1 MIKNYFKTA
10 WRNLIKDKTFSF
22 INISGLALGMAS
34 SLLIMLWVNDETK
47 KDKFNKDSSL
57 LYSVYER
64 QFYEGKTDAFHS
76 TPGLLA
82 DELKK
87 IFPEIEYASG
97 FGWLYAGTF
106 NVGDKIIKESGSW
119 AGPNFF
125 RMFDY
130 TLLQGDRHTALYDP
144 SAIAVSRK
152 MAESFFG
159 TVQSAI
165 NKTLR
170 FENKKDFKITAVFEN
185 IGSNASNKFDYLINW
200 DAYLDDNQWLK
211 DWTITISDGPK
222 TFLKLRSGT
231 DGGIVEKK
239 IKNFLAGYFKEQR
252 SGFHVELGL
261 QRFDEMY
268 LESQFKGGKIEGGR
282 IEYVRLFS
290 IIAIFVLLI
299 ACVNFMNLSTARF
312 IKRAKEIGVRKVVGA
327 GKNLLVKQFLGEAM
341 MTTLLSLGIALIIV
355 VLLLPGF
362 NSFTGKEIK
371 LPVSGID
378 FWIGVVGL
386 ALITGLISGSYP
398 AFFLSSLDPIKVL
411 KGSVKAGPRA
421 ILFRKGLVIFQF
433 SLSIILIIGTIVV
446 SRQVQYIQT
455 KNLGYSKENVISIPL
470 EGALPG
476 QYNAY
481 KLEAL
486 KIPGVSGVTR
496 ITQVPTKVTSGTSDV
511 TWQNK
516 DADEKTLFIWASA
529 GYDFTKVLNLQ
540 FLEGRD
546 FEKEYPTDSSGYILN
561 ESALRAIN
569 YKDPIGK
576 QFTFWGKQ
584 GTIIGIVKD
593 FHFNS
598 LHDPIRPL
606 ILRLGESETFGNA
619 LVRIDP
625 RKTKQAL
632 DGLSS
637 LSKKFNPKMPF
648 TYEFLDDAYRNLYTG
663 EHTINRLSSSFSI
676 LAIVICCLGLL
687 GLVMFTAEQ
696 RIKEIGIRKVLGA
709 NNLSVFIFFSKE
721 FITLILIA
729 FAIASPIAWWA
740 THSWIK
746 NYTYH
751 VEIGWWIFI
760 VAGIMSVLIAL
771 VTISF
776 QAVKAAVANPVKSL
790 RAE

>member
-1 MIKNYFKTA
+1 MIKNYLKTA
-10 WRNLIKDKTFSF
+10 WRNLIKDKSFSL
-22 INISGLALGMAS
+22 INVSGLALGMAS
-34 SLLIMLWVNDETK
+34 SLLITLWVSDETSI
-47 KDKFNKDSSL
+47 DKFNKESSR

-64 QFYEGKTDAFHS
+64 QFYQGKTDAFHS
-76 TPGLLA
+76 TPGLMA
-82 DELKK
+82 EELKK
-87 IFPEIEYASG
+87 AFPEIEYASG
-97 FGWLYAGTF
+97 FGWLYGANF
-106 NVGDKIIKESGSW
+106 NVGDKIIKKSGSW
-119 AGPNFF
+119 AGPDFF

-130 TLLQGDRHTALYDP
+130 PLLQGDRNTALNDP
-144 SAIAVSRK
+144 SSIAVSRT

-159 TVQSAI
+159 TVQNAF
-165 NKTLR
+165 NKILR

-185 IGSNASNKFDYLINW
+185 IGSTTSNKFDYLINW
-200 DAYLDDNQWLK
+200 DAYLDDNAWLK

-222 TFLKLRSGT
+222 TYLKLRPGT
-231 DGGIVEKK
+231 DGRVVENK
-239 IKNFLAGYFKEQR
+239 IRNFLDGYFKEQR

-268 LESQFKGGKIEGGR
+268 LRSQFKNGKIDGGR
-282 IEYVRLFS
+282 IEYVRLFT

-327 GKNLLVKQFLGEAM
+327 VKNSLVKQFLGEAM

-355 VLLLPGF
+355 LFLLPSF
-362 NSFTGKEIK
+362 NNFSGKQIT
-371 LPVSGID
+371 LPVTAVG
-378 FWIGVVGL
+378 FWLGLLGL

-455 KNLGYSKENVISIPL
+455 KNLGYNKENVISIPL
-470 EGALPG
+470 EGTLLS
-476 QYNAY
+476 QYKTY

-486 KIPGVSGVTR
+486 NVPGVRAVSR

-511 TWQNK
+511 SWQNK
-516 DADEKTLFIWASA
+516 DADEKTLFIWASV
-529 GYDFTKVLNLQ
+529 GYDFAKLLNLQ

-546 FEKEYPTDSSGYILN
+546 FSKEYPTDSSGYILN

-576 QFTFWGKQ
+576 QFTFWGRQ
-584 GTIIGIVKD
+584 GTIIGVVKD

-606 ILRLGESETFGNA
+606 ILRLGESEKFGHA
-619 LVRIDP
+619 LVKIDP
-625 RKTKQAL
+625 ARTKQAL
-632 DGLSS
+632 AGLAAV
-637 LSKKFNPKMPF
+637 SKQFNPRMSF
-648 TYEFLDDAYRNLYTG
+648 TFEFLDDSYRNLYTG
-663 EHTINRLSSSFSI
+663 EQTINRLSSVFSV

-709 NNLSVFIFFSKE
+709 SNLSVFIFYSKD
-721 FITLILIA
+721 FITLVLVA
-729 FAIASPIAWWA
+729 FAIASPVAWWA
-740 THSWIK
+740 TQSWIK

-751 VEIGWWIFI
+751 VEIGWWIFLI
-760 VAGIMSVLIAL
+760 AGIMSVLIAL

-776 QAVKAAVANPVKSL
+776 QAIRAATVNPIKSL
-790 RAE
+790 RRE

>member
-1 MIKNYFKTA
+1 MLKNYFKIA
-10 WRNLIKDKTFSF
+10 WRNLIKDKSFSL
-22 INISGLALGMAS
+22 INITGLALGMTS
-34 SLLIMLWVNDETK
+34 SLLIMLWVYDEK
-47 KDKFNKDSSL
+47 NVDKFNKESSL

-64 QFYEGKTDAFHS
+64 QFYQGKTDAFHS
-76 TPGLLA
+76 TPGLMA
-82 DELKK
+82 EELKK
-87 IFPEIEYASG
+87 AFPEIEYASG
-97 FGWLYAGTF
+97 FGWLYGATF
-106 NVGDKIIKESGSW
+106 NVDDKIIKESGSW
-119 AGPNFF
+119 AGPDFF
-125 RMFDY
+125 LMFDH
-130 TLLQGDRHTALYDP
+130 TLLQGDRNTALTDP

-159 TVQSAI
+159 TVQNAF

-170 FENKKDFKITAVFEN
+170 FENKRDFKITAVFEN

-200 DAYLDDNQWLK
+200 DAYLDNNAWLK

-222 TFLKLRSGT
+222 TYLKLRPGS
-231 DGGIVEKK
+231 DGRVVENK
-239 IKNFLAGYFKEQR
+239 IRNFLDGYFKEQR

-268 LESQFKGGKIEGGR
+268 LQSQFKNGKIEGGR
-282 IEYVRLFS
+282 IEYVRLFT

-327 GKNLLVKQFLGEAM
+327 VKNSLVKQFLGEAM
-341 MTTLLSLGIALIIV
+341 MTTLLSLAIALIIV
-355 VLLLPGF
+355 LLLLPSF
-362 NSFTGKEIK
+362 NNFTGKQIA
-371 LPVSGID
+371 LPATDVG
-378 FWIGVVGL
+378 FWLSLLGL
-386 ALITGLISGSYP
+386 ALVTGLISGSYP

-421 ILFRKGLVIFQF
+421 VLFRKGLVIFQF

-455 KNLGYSKENVISIPL
+455 KNLGYNRENVISIPL
-470 EGALPG
+470 EGALLS

-486 KIPGVSGVTR
+486 NIPGVRAVSR

-511 TWQNK
+511 SWQNK

-529 GYDFTKVLNLQ
+529 GYDFAKLLNLQ

-546 FEKEYPTDSSGYILN
+546 FSKEHPTDSSGYILN

-584 GTIIGIVKD
+584 GTIIGVVKD

-606 ILRLGESETFGNA
+606 ILRLGESEKFGNA
-619 LVRIDP
+619 LVKIDP
-625 RKTKQAL
+625 ARTKQAL
-632 DGLSS
+632 SGLAA
-637 LSKKFNPKMPF
+637 LSKQFNPRMSF
-648 TYEFLDDAYRNLYTG
+648 TFEFLDDSYRNLYTG
-663 EHTINRLSSSFSI
+663 EQTINRLSNVFSI

-696 RIKEIGIRKVLGA
+696 RTKEIGIRKVLGA
-709 NNLSVFIFFSKE
+709 SNLSVFIFFSKD
-721 FITLILIA
+721 FITLVLVA
-729 FAIASPIAWWA
+729 FAIASPVAWWA
-740 THSWIK
+740 TQSWIK

-751 VEIGWWIFI
+751 IEIGWWIFLI
-760 VAGIMSVLIAL
+760 AGIMSVLIAL

-776 QAVKAAVANPVKSL
+776 QAIKSATVNPIKSL
-790 RAE
+790 RRE

>member
-10 WRNLIKDKTFSF
+10 WRNLIRDRSFSF

-34 SLLIMLWVNDETK
+34 SLLIMLWVIDETSI
-47 KDKFNKDSSL
+47 DKFNRESSL

-76 TPGLLA
+76 TPGLMA
-82 DELKK
+82 EELKRS
-87 IFPEIEYASG
+87 FPEIEFASG
-97 FGWLYAGTF
+97 FGWSNAGSF
-106 NVGDKIIKESGSW
+106 NVGDKIIKETGSW
-119 AGPNFF
+119 AGADFF
-125 RMFDY
+125 KMFDY
-130 TLLQGDRHTALYDP
+130 TLLQGDRQSALNDP

-159 TVQSAI
+159 TVQKAMG
-165 NKTLR
+165 KTVR
-170 FENKKDFKITAVFEN
+170 FENKRDYKITAVFEN
-185 IGSNASNKFDYLINW
+185 IGSNASSKFDYLINW

-211 DWTITISDGPK
+211 DWTITISDGPR
-222 TFLKLRSGT
+222 TYLKLRSGT
-231 DGGIVEKK
+231 DALVVENK
-239 IKNFLAGYFKEQR
+239 IKNFLTGYFKEQR
-252 SGFHVELGL
+252 SGFHIELGL

-268 LESQFKGGKIEGGR
+268 LQSQFKNGTVEGGR
-282 IEYVRLFS
+282 IGYVRLFT

-327 GKNLLVKQFLGEAM
+327 VKNSLVKQFLGEAM
-341 MTTLLSLGIALIIV
+341 MTTLLSLSIALIIV
-355 VLLLPGF
+355 LLLLPAF
-362 NSFTGKEIK
+362 NSFTGKEIT
-371 LPVSGID
+371 LPVSD
-378 FWIGVVGL
+378 PVFWMGVAGL

-411 KGSVKAGPRA
+411 KGSAKAGPRA
-421 ILFRKGLVIFQF
+421 VLFRKGLVIFQF

-455 KNLGYSKENVISIPL
+455 KNLGYNKENVISIPV
-470 EGALPG
+470 EGALLN

-486 KIPGVSGVTR
+486 NIPGVRAVTR

-511 TWQNK
+511 AWQNK
-516 DADEKTLFIWASA
+516 NAEEKSLFIWAST

-546 FEKEYPTDSSGYILN
+546 FSKDYATDSSGYILN

-584 GTIIGIVKD
+584 GTIVGIVKD

-606 ILRLGESETFGNA
+606 ILRLGESETFGNV
-619 LVRIDP
+619 LVKIETG
-625 RKTKQAL
+625 KTKQAL
-632 DGLSS
+632 DGLAA
-637 LSKKFNPKMPF
+637 LSKRFNPRTSF
-648 TYEFLDDAYRNLYTG
+648 TYEFLDDTYRNLYTS
-663 EHTINRLSSSFSI
+663 EQTINRLSNSFTI
-676 LAIVICCLGLL
+676 LAISICCLGLL

-696 RIKEIGIRKVLGA
+696 RTKEIGIRKVLGA
-709 NNLSVFIFFSKE
+709 SNVSVFIFFSKD
-721 FITLILIA
+721 FITLVLIA
-729 FAIASPIAWWA
+729 FAIASPVAWWA
-740 THSWIK
+740 THTWIK

-751 VEIGWWIFI
+751 VQIGWWVFA
-760 VAGIMSVLIAL
+760 VAGLMSVLVAL

-776 QAVKAAVANPVKSL
+776 QAFKTAMVNPARSL
-790 RAE
+790 KRE